1 MGNGCGSSEK
11 GGIALR
17 LVVWYLALALWLG
30 IIALAL
36 WLVPGEC
43 VELQISGNA
52 TGTGMH
58 ILEIGNNSST
68 ILLENVSQ
76 WDVVTCPNTHLTEIR
91 REL

>member
-1 MGNGCGSSEK
+1 M
-11 GGIALR
+11 R
-17 LVVWYLALALWLG
+17 LAIWYLALAIWLG
-30 IIALAL
+30 VIGAAC
-36 WLVPGEC
+36 LVTPGGC

-52 TGTGMH
+52 TGTGLH

-76 WDVVTCPNTHLTEIR
+76 WDIVTCPNTHMTEIR